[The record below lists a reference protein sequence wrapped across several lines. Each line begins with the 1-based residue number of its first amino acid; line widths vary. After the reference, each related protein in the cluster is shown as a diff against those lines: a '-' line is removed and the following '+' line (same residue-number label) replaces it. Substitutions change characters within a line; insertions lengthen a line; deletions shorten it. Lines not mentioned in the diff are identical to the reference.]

1 MNNLSLSQQYLLF
14 TMNRQGKIS
23 SVNYYV
29 GMCLVMAGL
38 LDLQKTGVI
47 ELDKKEIIVHSQDLP
62 TDIQYLDCLLEKV
75 ISLKRKRIEKIATA
89 YGATFFEKDL
99 KQLVS
104 QIRSSLIDADEVA
117 VKNDSTSLAYIAKEV
132 TISKIVARLEN
143 LNQMDHDGLSLAILL
158 KKSSILKKYIDKDV
172 RKVLDMKIKK
182 VKKDPVSQ
190 QTQTMLSQLDWL
202 VGSLVVVTS
211 V

>member
-1 MNNLSLSQQYLLF
+1 MNKLSLSQQYLLF

-75 ISLKRKRIEKIATA
+75 ISLKRKHIEKIATA